1 MSNQEE
7 VDIFMNQYG
16 LSIKPEF
23 RALDVA
29 AEFGEVAT
37 KILSLTNY
45 GDEVLQKNEKLEKE
59 MGDLY
64 FSLIALAN
72 RINVDLDIALDKAL
86 DKYKERLGE
95 SGSPASKPKQMQEAD
110 PE

>member
-29 AEFGEVAT
+29 AEFGEVAAE
-37 KILSLTNY
+37 ILSLTKY
-45 GDEVLQKNEKLEKE
+45 GDEVLQPNDELEKE
-59 MGDLY
+59 IGDLY

-72 RINVDLDIALDKAL
+72 RINIDLDLALDRAIE
-86 DKYKERLGE
+86 KYKERLGQ
-95 SGSPASKPKQMQEAD
+95 SDSPASRQKKMQEAD
-110 PE
+110 SE